1 MKNMMIKVRFM
12 TNDSEQWDENEFQVN
27 HIDGNKRNNNLSNLE
42 WVTCNVTKEQLKNY
56 YNGSIDTLIEVN
68 KECGQN
74 VIRIDF
80 IEGEE

>member
-1 MKNMMIKVRFM
+1 MENMLIKVRIM
-12 TNDSEQWDENEFQVN
+12 TNDSEQWDE
-27 HIDGNKRNNNLSNLE
+27 
-42 WVTCNVTKEQLKNY
+42 NVTKEQLKNY

>member
-1 MKNMMIKVRFM
+1 MIKVRFM
-12 TNDSEQWDENEFQVN
+12 TNDSEQWDE
-27 HIDGNKRNNNLSNLE
+27 
-42 WVTCNVTKEQLKNY
+42 NVTKEQLKNY